1 MTIVTSYP
9 DEPIRLLLRLPRA
22 PRSILVSAG
31 EASGDFYAAELVRE
45 LRRRWPE
52 CTFFGCA
59 GPHLR
64 ETGVET
70 VVRSE
75 DLSVVGIV
83 EVIGHLPR
91 IRRRFQELIRSAAK
105 RKPDLAIL
113 TDSPDFHFRVARKLK
128 RLGIPVVY
136 LVAPQV
142 WAWRKGRV
150 KTMRRIIDRLLC
162 IFPFEEA
169 FFREHDVPVTYIG
182 HPLATRVRPA
192 LSRADFFRKHNLDES
207 RPLVAVLPGSR
218 RSESLRHLPE
228 LVRAAEILSKDRAL
242 SFILP
247 ASPTCGAAFFTEPL
261 AGTPIRATEG
271 EAWDAMAHCD
281 VALAASGTVTV
292 EACLLG
298 APMVTFYRVT
308 GVSWAIGK
316 LLVDVPFF
324 SMVNLIAGEKVVPE
338 LMQNEMTGERIAAEV
353 TRLLDNANERAKMKE
368 ELTRVS
374 TLLSGPG
381 DAIARAADAVEQ
393 VLEVAA

>member
-1 MTIVTSYP
+1 M
-9 DEPIRLLLRLPRA
+9 PRA

-31 EASGDFYAAELVRE
+31 EASGDYYAAELVHD

-52 CTFFGCA
+52 CRFFGCA

-64 ETGVET
+64 EAGVEA
-70 VVRSE
+70 VIRSE

-83 EVIGHLPR
+83 EVLGHLPR
-91 IRRRFQELIRSAAK
+91 IWRRFRELTQAAAH

-113 TDSPDFHFRVARKLK
+113 TDSPDFHLRVARKLK
-128 RLGIPVVY
+128 RLGIPVIY
-136 LVAPQV
+136 FVAPQV

-150 KTMRRIIDRLLC
+150 KTMRRVIDQLLC

-169 FFREHDVPVTYIG
+169 FFQQHRVPVTYIG

-192 LSRADFFRKHNLDES
+192 LSREEFFRKHNLAED
-207 RPLVAVLPGSR
+207 RPLVTVLPGSR
-218 RSESLRHLPE
+218 RSEALRHLPE
-228 LVRAAEILSKDRAL
+228 LVRAAGILGKDRPL

-247 ASPTCGAAFFTEPL
+247 ASQTCGAAFFAGPL
-261 AGTPIRATEG
+261 AGTAIQAIDG

-292 EACLLG
+292 EAALLG

-316 LLVDVPFF
+316 LLVDVPFY

-338 LMQNEMTGERIAAEV
+338 LMEGEMTGERIAAETV
-353 TRLLDNANERAKMKE
+353 RLLDNEGERAKMKE
-368 ELTRVS
+368 ELSRVAA
-374 TLLSGPG
+374 LLSGTRIDPG
-381 DAIARAADAVEQ
+381 IDAIVMAADAVERE
-393 VLEVAA
+393 LEVSK